1 MRSNGNAALLA
12 AGQRECISMTEY
24 ELSRLLLESFI
35 GNSVPAIGL
44 YLAIVTVYLTAA
56 LTVGRKLAHRQV
68 WLVNLLFIVFCL
80 FAILAWLTR
89 YELALRYQAQL
100 KALNPDSQNFATQE
114 TAVVSVLIFLV
125 LAIGSL
131 KFMWD
136 IRNHRGGGD
145 R

>member
-1 MRSNGNAALLA
+1 
-12 AGQRECISMTEY
+12 MTEY

-44 YLAIVTVYLTAA
+44 YLAIVTAYLAAA
-56 LTVGRKLAHRQV
+56 LTVGRRMTYRQV
-68 WLVNLLFIVFCL
+68 WLINLLFIVFCL

-89 YELALRYQAQL
+89 YEIALQYQNQL
-100 KALNPDSQNFATQE
+100 KQLNPDSMDFATQE

-125 LAIGSL
+125 LAIAAL

-136 IRNHRGGGD
+136 IRHPRRAD
-145 R
+145 D